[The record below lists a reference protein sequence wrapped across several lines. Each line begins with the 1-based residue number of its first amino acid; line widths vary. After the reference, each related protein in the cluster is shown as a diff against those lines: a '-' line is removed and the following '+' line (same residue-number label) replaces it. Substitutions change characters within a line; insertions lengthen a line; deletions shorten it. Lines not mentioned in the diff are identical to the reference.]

1 MKKDYSTELR
11 AFLEEHS
18 KTNDFDMTFE
28 CKKEF
33 NSYRIKVTDS
43 YGDSKEKEIDLKVV
57 SDFLRNHNLECKKE
71 ILEIIFNPGPRITN
85 SPGR

>member
-1 MKKDYSTELR
+1 MKKDYSTELK

-18 KTNDFDMTFE
+18 KKNGLDMTFE

-43 YGDSKEKEIDLKVV
+43 YGDSEDKKIDPRVV
-57 SDFLRNHNLECKKE
+57 SDFLHDHNLTSKKE

-85 SPGR
+85 SPGQ